1 MRILAL
7 DVGKCKTVSCL
18 LDTDTGEVAYETTP
32 TSPCDL
38 NQLFAARRPDRVVLE
53 VGPMA
58 GWIRDVASA
67 SDVKDIQVANPTHE
81 AWRWRNVKRKTD
93 RLDALKLAQL
103 SAANQLPTVWLP
115 EGNVRQWRQ
124 LIHYR
129 NALVERRTAIKNNI
143 RSVLD
148 TQGLTLRAGRCGW
161 TAQSLAG
168 LRLQARPLAGLGMT
182 ELWRGILDVEVRAL
196 EQVEQQ
202 VREVESALDAL
213 GAADERVQLLQ
224 TIPGVGPRLSELL
237 VAMIDDPHRFRSGR
251 QVSSYFGLVPRQHQ
265 SGQMDRQGH
274 ITRQGC
280 RLARKLLVEVAWVSL
295 RYNPHLRQV
304 YQRVHGASRTRRKIA
319 IVAVARH
326 LAVIGWAMM
335 RDRKAW
341 RPPTAPP
348 TAAET
353 PAEPSPAVRPPR
365 PRTKGARKRT
375 ATTTARN

>member
-18 LDTDTGEVAYETTP
+18 LDTDTGEVAYHTDL
-32 TSPCDL
+32 TSPSSL
-38 NQLFAARRPDRVVLE
+38 SQLLSERRPDRVVLE

-67 SDVKDIQVANPTHE
+67 SDVKDVQVANPTHE

-103 SAANQLPTVWLP
+103 SAADQLPTVWLP

-161 TAQSLAG
+161 TAVSLEG
-168 LRLQARPLAGLGMT
+168 LRSQARPLAELGMT

-196 EQVEQQ
+196 AQAEQQ

-237 VAMIDDPHRFRSGR
+237 VALIDDPHRFRSGR

-295 RYNPHLRQV
+295 RYNPRMRQV
-304 YQRVHGASRTRRKIA
+304 YERVHGSSRTRRKIA

-326 LAVIGWAMM
+326 LAVVGWAMM
-335 RDRKAW
+335 RDRTAW
-341 RPPTAPP
+341 RPPAAPP
-348 TAAET
+348 MAAEP
-353 PAEPSPAVRPPR
+353 PAEPSRVRLPKPQA
-365 PRTKGARKRT
+365 KGARKRT

>member
-18 LDTDTGEVAYETTP
+18 LDTDTGEVEYHTDP

-67 SDVKDIQVANPTHE
+67 TSVKDVQVANPTHE

-129 NALVERRTAIKNNI
+129 NTLVERRTAIKNNI

-161 TAQSLAG
+161 TAQSLEG
-168 LRLQARPLAGLGMT
+168 LRSQARPLAGLGMT

-196 EQVEQQ
+196 QQVEQQ

-213 GAADERVQLLQ
+213 GAADERVRLLQ

-251 QVSSYFGLVPRQHQ
+251 QVGSYFGLVPRQHQ
-265 SGQMDRQGH
+265 SGQMDRPGH

-304 YQRVHGASRTRRKIA
+304 YQRVHGAGRTRRKIA
-319 IVAVARH
+319 IVAVARR
-326 LAVIGWAMM
+326 LAVIGWAML
-335 RDRKAW
+335 RDQKAW
-341 RPPTAPP
+341 RPPAAQPI
-348 TAAET
+348 AAET
-353 PAEPSPAVRPPR
+353 PAEPPPRVRPPR
-365 PRTKGARKRT
+365 PRTKLARKIT

>member
-18 LDTDTGEVAYETTP
+18 LDTDTGEVAYQTTP
-32 TSPCDL
+32 TSPCNL
-38 NQLFAARRPDRVVLE
+38 NLLFAERRPDRVVLE

-67 SDVKDIQVANPTHE
+67 SGAKDIQVANPTHE

-93 RLDALKLAQL
+93 RLDALKLAHL

-115 EGNVRQWRQ
+115 GGNVRQWRQ

-129 NALVERRTAIKNNI
+129 NTLVERRTAIKNNI

-161 TAQSLAG
+161 TAKSLEG

-213 GAADERVQLLQ
+213 GAADERVRLLQ

-237 VAMIDDPHRFRSGR
+237 VALIDDPHRFRSGR
-251 QVSSYFGLVPRQHQ
+251 QVGSYLGLVPRQHQ

-274 ITRQGC
+274 ITHQGC
-280 RLARKLLVEVAWVSL
+280 RLARKLLVEVAWMSL
-295 RYNPHLRQV
+295 RYNPYMRQL

-319 IVAVARH
+319 IVAVARR
-326 LAVIGWAMM
+326 LAIIGWAMM

-341 RPPTAPP
+341 RPPASQP

-353 PAEPSPAVRPPR
+353 PAEPPPRVRPPR
-365 PRTKGARKRT
+365 PRAKGARKRT
-375 ATTTARN
+375 ATVTARN